1 MCLCDLV
8 LVVSILL
15 FSIFE
20 FRIVH
25 SVVFFTFYF
34 LDKIEVRTVNVNKYL
49 LLLFKVYL
57 DNIEVRTVNF
67 NRYLL
72 LLFKVYLDNIE
83 VRTVNVNRHLLLL
96 FKLHIHR

>member
-34 LDKIEVRTVNVNKYL
+34 AL
-49 LLLFKVYL
+49 LEIKW
-57 DNIEVRTVNF
+57 NISLCISTYVKMSLKTSASISGMVTAPF
-67 NRYLL
+67 S
-72 LLFKVYLDNIE
+72 DIGPS
-83 VRTVNVNRHLLLL
+83 
-96 FKLHIHR
+96 HIL